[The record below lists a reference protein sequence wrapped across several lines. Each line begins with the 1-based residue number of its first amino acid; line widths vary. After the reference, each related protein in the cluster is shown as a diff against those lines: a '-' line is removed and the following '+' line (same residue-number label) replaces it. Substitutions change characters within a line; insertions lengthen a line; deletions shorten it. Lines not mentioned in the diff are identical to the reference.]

1 VIDKQE
7 VLEFARLMNL
17 LPQTVE
23 KDYVLGWVLA
33 GIENH
38 SAIFPVWCF
47 KGGTCLKKCYFETYR
62 FSEDLDFTISA
73 PEQLDNDFLIGAF
86 SEIGQWIYEN
96 SGIEIP
102 EDSIRFDIYQTA
114 NGKLAAQGKIGYIGP
129 LRRRHSIPKLKLD
142 LTTDELI
149 VLEPVVTE
157 VHHSYSDKPESG
169 IHARCYPYEEVFA
182 EKVRALA
189 QRARPRDLYDVI
201 FLFRNQHLVTEH
213 ALVISTLEEK
223 CKYKEIK
230 TPDFESIEKH
240 AKRDELESEWEN
252 MLKHQLP
259 SLPNVAHFLNE
270 LAAFFDWLY
279 GVTPPPKELP
289 SVEVVKSD
297 HQTWMP
303 ERVVSA
309 FTGSDFI
316 EKIQFAAAN
325 RVCIHLVYKNKRRTI
340 EPYSFRMSSEG
351 AKLFYGYEKE
361 AGHSKCYRLDRF
373 GTVSVTNIPFTP
385 RYRIE
390 ISSYGP
396 VRIPPV
402 SSIARKA
409 SSKSGAIYVYKCH
422 RCERIFRRTKRNP
435 KMRPHKDKAG
445 YKCSGRR
452 GDLEE
457 TIY

>member
-1 VIDKQE
+1 MIDKQE

-62 FSEDLDFTISA
+62 FSEDLDFTISV

-240 AKRDELESEWEN
+240 AKRDELES
-252 MLKHQLP
+252 
-259 SLPNVAHFLNE
+259 A
-270 LAAFFDWLY
+270 
-279 GVTPPPKELP
+279 
-289 SVEVVKSD
+289 
-297 HQTWMP
+297 
-303 ERVVSA
+303 
-309 FTGSDFI
+309 
-316 EKIQFAAAN
+316 
-325 RVCIHLVYKNKRRTI
+325 
-340 EPYSFRMSSEG
+340 
-351 AKLFYGYEKE
+351 
-361 AGHSKCYRLDRF
+361 
-373 GTVSVTNIPFTP
+373 
-385 RYRIE
+385 
-390 ISSYGP
+390 
-396 VRIPPV
+396 
-402 SSIARKA
+402 
-409 SSKSGAIYVYKCH
+409 
-422 RCERIFRRTKRNP
+422 
-435 KMRPHKDKAG
+435 
-445 YKCSGRR
+445 
-452 GDLEE
+452 
-457 TIY
+457 

>member
-1 VIDKQE
+1 
-7 VLEFARLMNL
+7 M
-17 LPQTVE
+17 
-23 KDYVLGWVLA
+23 
-33 GIENH
+33 
-38 SAIFPVWCF
+38 
-47 KGGTCLKKCYFETYR
+47 
-62 FSEDLDFTISA
+62 

-270 LAAFFDWLY
+270 LPAFFDWLY

-316 EKIQFAAAN
+316 E
-325 RVCIHLVYKNKRRTI
+325 
-340 EPYSFRMSSEG
+340 
-351 AKLFYGYEKE
+351 
-361 AGHSKCYRLDRF
+361 
-373 GTVSVTNIPFTP
+373 
-385 RYRIE
+385 
-390 ISSYGP
+390 
-396 VRIPPV
+396 
-402 SSIARKA
+402 
-409 SSKSGAIYVYKCH
+409 
-422 RCERIFRRTKRNP
+422 
-435 KMRPHKDKAG
+435 
-445 YKCSGRR
+445 
-452 GDLEE
+452 
-457 TIY
+457 